1 MKHSSICLGSLELCR
16 APSDNR
22 VQIYF
27 FLLNPQNDS
36 SLFRVAIELKKL
48 ILPFAAHFSLQFAN
62 YTLQF
67 YTLL

>member
-48 ILPFAAHFSLQFAN
+48 IHSS
-62 YTLQF
+62 
-67 YTLL
+67 